1 MRSIKARLL
10 VLVLVAVALVW
21 IAAAAVTYFDAR
33 EEIDELIDG
42 HLAQAASLL
51 VAQISHD
58 IEEIETEHA
67 PPLHKYSRDVAFQV
81 WERGR
86 KLRLHSANAPNE
98 PLAPAQPGFSTRTV
112 GDARW
117 RVFSSWDAS
126 GTFLIQVGERVAA
139 RDKLARQVAAHLLQ
153 PLLYSLPVLA
163 LLLWLAVG
171 NGLKPL
177 VRLTSDVARRDPA
190 NLTPLDSSR
199 APAEVVPLIEQL
211 NRLFARIAQS
221 LENERRFTADAAH
234 ELRTPVAAI
243 KAQAQVARN
252 ASSDAGKN
260 RAIDNVILGCDHA
273 AHLVDQLLTLAR
285 LDQTAASTMEPC
297 RLRAIAA
304 DVLAEMAAPAYEA
317 GVSVELA
324 EGEDVHV
331 QGVPALLHVLL
342 RNLVDNAIRYSPAD
356 TVVRV
361 RVARADGR
369 PGIAVSDQGPGIP
382 AEDRAEVLKRFHR
395 RLGAEQR
402 GTGLGLSIVKRVAD
416 LHGAELRLEPGDDGR
431 GLKVSVRF

>member
-1 MRSIKARLL
+1 
-10 VLVLVAVALVW
+10 
-21 IAAAAVTYFDAR
+21 VTYFDAR
-33 EEIDELIDG
+33 EEIDELLDG

-51 VAQISHD
+51 VGQISHD

-126 GTFLIQVGERVAA
+126 GTFLIQVGER
-139 RDKLARQVAAHLLQ
+139 
-153 PLLYSLPVLA
+153 
-163 LLLWLAVG
+163 
-171 NGLKPL
+171 
-177 VRLTSDVARRDPA
+177 VARRDPA

-331 QGVPALLHVLL
+331 QGVPALL
-342 RNLVDNAIRYSPAD
+342 
-356 TVVRV
+356 
-361 RVARADGR
+361 
-369 PGIAVSDQGPGIP
+369 
-382 AEDRAEVLKRFHR
+382 
-395 RLGAEQR
+395 
-402 GTGLGLSIVKRVAD
+402 
-416 LHGAELRLEPGDDGR
+416 
-431 GLKVSVRF
+431 